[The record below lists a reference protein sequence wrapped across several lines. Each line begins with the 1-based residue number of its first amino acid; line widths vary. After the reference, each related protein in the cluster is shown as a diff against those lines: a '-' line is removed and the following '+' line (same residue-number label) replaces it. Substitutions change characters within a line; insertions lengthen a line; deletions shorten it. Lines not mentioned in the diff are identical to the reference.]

1 MRVQVAP
8 LPFSNIRVDA
18 EATAGQTVTE
28 MIGEFRA
35 TNHEVA
41 VVIDGKPVDE
51 KEWGHRRLRPSM
63 MVTVIVTPK
72 GNLGRTLAFVA
83 LSVAVAAFTGGLAA
97 PLTARLGGFF
107 GRLALAG
114 IQIGITLGGGL
125 LLNHLIP
132 APQPKLSQSAQGP
145 EIFGISGIR
154 NTAPSRSQCVPSMFG
169 TMRLFPFYASRP
181 WTDIDEHRRQALN
194 VMFDLGYGPLS
205 ISDTDLLRIGD
216 RLFSEF
222 TNLAWRFHPGTPG
235 ADSQFSSTSA
245 GTGQT
250 VARMVTNFNRQH
262 RQERLNLALTY
273 ADSWQQITGQA
284 GVNRAIV
291 EITFAAGLAAYDS
304 AGGKSPRTVEFG
316 LEYRQGTSGSWTSV
330 SITALTAEREFN
342 PLFHQYEAVFPST
355 GQYQLRVRRVTT
367 DAQPSSGR
375 NVDAATLTAIDWITD
390 STPVKAQ
397 GRALFALRVQAT
409 DQLNGVIDTFS
420 GIFRRSL
427 PIYDTAT
434 ETWAAA
440 AYTDNPAWVLAEIL
454 RGDGIHNPVDDDQV
468 NGAALKEWA
477 DYCTARGYKFNGT
490 FDARQGVWASLID
503 VAAVGRAKPSLEA
516 GNTFSVIVDKK
527 RTVPI
532 DMITPRDSW
541 GFRGSKA
548 FVDAPHAIIGVYR
561 DSEDDSYDVKEIVV
575 YDTGYSV
582 ANATDIRRLEMFA
595 STTAAEVHK
604 RIRYHIAESR
614 LRPERFEVTM
624 DVKHLAVTRG
634 DYVDLVHDVPLV
646 GLGVGRVSKV
656 AGVTTWTGFSLDS
669 PVGLNA
675 NERHY
680 ARFQTFGG
688 ESISAEI
695 DIGAAGSG
703 VHYAF
708 ESALTTAQK
717 DACFDDG
724 EGAVCAIGIM
734 GKVTLPALIAEIAPG
749 QDLSAR
755 ITMLPLG
762 NDIHDAE
769 TGTIPAYDPKISVPD
784 PDDPAHDLFY
794 GDGRIYKAPPVGVG
808 GTDGAGLEFVFR
820 RTATSTAPASIT
832 TTEAQ
837 RAVDDFEPAGWF
849 DGPPDYD
856 VDNPYLWAAIR
867 TGVSGAWGE
876 FSAPVNWAVPGLDG
890 AGVEFVYQLTDTADA
905 PASITTTQA
914 QREDNDFRPA
924 GWTDDPSGPTEA
936 MPYEWVSARTKGFGA
951 AAWGEFS
958 TPPARWATREKGE
971 DGRGNE
977 FIFTRTA
984 DENTPPSNVTTTEDQ
999 RTTNDHVPTG
1009 WSDNPQGPTETLR
1022 AEWVLERRGSTSNW
1036 MEFDNPPTIWALHVV
1051 DGAKGDPGSKGSV
1064 GVGGTDGLGLEFVF
1078 RRTATSTAPASIT
1091 TTPAQRAVD
1100 DFEPAG
1106 WFDGPP
1112 DYDVDNPY
1120 LWAAIRTG
1128 TSGAWGE
1135 FSAPVNWA
1143 VPGLDGAGVEFV
1155 YQLTDTADAPAL
1167 ITTTTDQRTTNDHVP
1182 AGWTDDPSGP
1192 TEAMPY
1198 EWVSARTKGFGA
1210 AAWEEFSTPARWST
1224 REKGEDGRGNEFI
1237 FTRTADENTPP
1248 SNVTTTTDQRAMN
1261 EYRPAGWSDNP
1272 QGPTET
1278 LRAEWVLERRGSTSN
1293 WMEFDN
1299 PPTIWAL
1306 HVVDGE
1312 KGGDG
1317 PKGNVGDQGA
1327 RGDPGE
1333 KGDPGPK
1340 GNVGPQGERGDPG
1353 EKGDGGPKGNI
1364 GPQGE
1369 RGDPGEKGD
1378 PGPKGNIGPQGERG
1392 DDGTKG
1398 DAGPKGN
1405 LGAQGDAGLA
1415 GTKGDDGPIGNIG
1428 PQGAAGLAGTKGD
1441 AGPKGVGGIQGTAGN
1456 PGTAGDQAFVYYS
1469 DAPADIDIDD
1479 LEPLVRLSNGDWT
1492 TASGYYWY
1500 ADATRVP

>member
-1 MRVQVAP
+1 MKVQVAP

-18 EATAGQTVTE
+18 EATAGQTVSE

-51 KEWGHRRLRPSM
+51 QEWGRRRLRPAM

-72 GNLGRTLAFVA
+72 GNLGRTLAFIA

-97 PLTARLGGFF
+97 PLTARFGGFF

-114 IQIGITLGGGL
+114 IQAGITLGGGL

-216 RLFSEF
+216 RPFSEF
-222 TNLAWRFHPGTPG
+222 TNLAWRLHPGTPG
-235 ADSQFSSTSA
+235 ADSEFSATSE

-262 RQERLNLALTY
+262 RQERLNLSLNY
-273 ADSWQQITGQA
+273 PDNWRQITGPA

-291 EITFAAGLAAYDS
+291 EITFAGGLAAYDS
-304 AGGKSPRTVEFG
+304 AGDSSPRTVDFA

-330 SITALTAEREFN
+330 SITALTAEREAN

-355 GQYQLRVRRVTT
+355 EQYQLRVRRVTT

-375 NVDAATLTAIDWITD
+375 YVDAATLTAIDWITD

-409 DQLNGVIDTFS
+409 DQLNGIIDTFS

-434 ETWAAA
+434 ETWQAP

-454 RGDGIHNPVDDDQV
+454 RGAGIHNPVDDDQI

-516 GNTFSVIVDKK
+516 GNTFSVIVDKQ

-532 DMITPRDSW
+532 DLITPRDSW

-575 YDTGYSV
+575 YDTGYSA

-669 PVGLNA
+669 PVVINSTD
-675 NERHY
+675 RHY

-688 ESISAEI
+688 ESILAEI
-695 DIGAAGSG
+695 DVGAAGSG
-703 VHYAF
+703 VHYEF
-708 ESALTTAQK
+708 ETALTTAQK

-734 GKVTLPALIAEIAPG
+734 GKVTLPALVAEIAPG

-784 PDDPAHDLFY
+784 PDDPASDSFY
-794 GDGRIYKAPPVGVG
+794 DDDRIYVPPPSSLGGVG
-808 GTDGAGLEFVFR
+808 QAGSDGAGLEFVFR

-832 TTEAQ
+832 TTAAQ
-837 RAVDDFEPAGWF
+837 RAVDDHEPTDWF

-890 AGVEFVYQLTDTADA
+890 AGVEFVYQLTATSTA
-905 PASITTTQA
+905 PTPITTTTG
-914 QREDNDFRPA
+914 QREDDDYRPT

-958 TPPARWATREKGE
+958 TPARWSTREKGE

-977 FIFTRTA
+977 FIFIRTA
-984 DENTPPSNVTTTEDQ
+984 NESTVPSNVTTTTEQ
-999 RTTNDHVPTG
+999 RAANDYRPTG
-1009 WSDNPQGPTETLR
+1009 WDDNPQGPTATLR

-1036 MEFDNPPTIWALHVV
+1036 MEFDNPPTIWALHVE
-1051 DGAKGDPGSKGSV
+1051 DGAKGDS
-1064 GVGGTDGLGLEFVF
+1064 
-1078 RRTATSTAPASIT
+1078 
-1091 TTPAQRAVD
+1091 
-1100 DFEPAG
+1100 
-1106 WFDGPP
+1106 
-1112 DYDVDNPY
+1112 
-1120 LWAAIRTG
+1120 
-1128 TSGAWGE
+1128 
-1135 FSAPVNWA
+1135 
-1143 VPGLDGAGVEFV
+1143 
-1155 YQLTDTADAPAL
+1155 
-1167 ITTTTDQRTTNDHVP
+1167 
-1182 AGWTDDPSGP
+1182 
-1192 TEAMPY
+1192 
-1198 EWVSARTKGFGA
+1198 
-1210 AAWEEFSTPARWST
+1210 
-1224 REKGEDGRGNEFI
+1224 
-1237 FTRTADENTPP
+1237 
-1248 SNVTTTTDQRAMN
+1248 
-1261 EYRPAGWSDNP
+1261 
-1272 QGPTET
+1272 
-1278 LRAEWVLERRGSTSN
+1278 
-1293 WMEFDN
+1293 
-1299 PPTIWAL
+1299 
-1306 HVVDGE
+1306 
-1312 KGGDG
+1312 G

-1327 RGDPGE
+1327 RGDDGE
-1333 KGDPGPK
+1333 
-1340 GNVGPQGERGDPG
+1340 
-1353 EKGDGGPKGNI
+1353 
-1364 GPQGE
+1364 
-1369 RGDPGEKGD
+1369 
-1378 PGPKGNIGPQGERG
+1378 
-1392 DDGTKG
+1392 KG

-1405 LGAQGDAGLA
+1405 LGAQGTRGDAGTKGDAGPKGNVGDQGDAGLAGAKGDSGPKGNVGDQGDAGLA
-1415 GTKGDDGPIGNIG
+1415 GTKGDAGPKGNVG
-1428 PQGAAGLAGTKGD
+1428 DQGDAGLAGTKGD

-1469 DAPADIDIDD
+1469 DAPANIDLAD
-1479 LEPLVRLSNGDWT
+1479 LAPLVRLSNGDWT